1 MIRIRQNS
9 ICGIPFVI
17 VAYHIRSNILQCGG
31 DIPLAFFLCRGCPFG
46 LEKNILYTMWNWLIN
61 ECSVG
66 LYLILMVTYQ
76 LWQWNGSWNHLK
88 FTFTEVRAHEYL
100 QYGISFLV
108 PKGFYSTFP
117 PVMEWHYHYGKLFWK
132 HHLLEHLF
140 GIFTYINRNVA
151 TMIESFCL
159 SLSSPVHNLF
169 CCDTPT
175 LGKAIISI

>member
-17 VAYHIRSNILQCGG
+17 VAYRIRSNILQCGG
-31 DIPLAFFLCRGCPFG
+31 NIPLAFFLCRGCPFG

-88 FTFTEVRAHEYL
+88 FTFTEVRAHKYL
-100 QYGISFLV
+100 QYRISFLV

-117 PVMEWHYHYGKLFWK
+117 SVMEWHYRYGKLFWK
-132 HHLLEHLF
+132 RHLLEHLF